1 MPFNF
6 DVVSKNGHNALDKQL
21 EESKRT
27 LLKSVHTTAT
37 RPLKGYKVVVEF
49 WSSGTELTSNMVA
62 QVHKVNGE
70 IFTIPINLSEV
81 TTSEYGLE
89 EANRQIHHYLFW
101 LSEWERHL
109 EAAAKAWNE
118 LEGLVK

>member
-6 DVVSKNGHNALDKQL
+6 DVVSKNGHNALDKQA

-37 RPLKGYKVVVEF
+37 RPLKGYKVIVEF
-49 WSSGTELTSNMVA
+49 WSSGTEPTSNMVA

-70 IFTIPINLSEV
+70 IFTIPLNLSEV
-81 TTSEYGLE
+81 TSKGRLG
-89 EANRQIHHYLFW
+89 EANQQIHHYLFW
-101 LSEWERHL
+101 LSEWEHHL

-118 LEGLVK
+118 LEGLVG